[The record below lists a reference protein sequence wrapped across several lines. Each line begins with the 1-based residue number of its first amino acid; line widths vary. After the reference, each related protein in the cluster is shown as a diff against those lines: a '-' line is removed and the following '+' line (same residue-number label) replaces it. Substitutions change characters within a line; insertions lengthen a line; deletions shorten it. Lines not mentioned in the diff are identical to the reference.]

1 MSSGDSMSAW
11 TAIALPPALLDP
23 ATTSFARSSFT
34 L

>member
-11 TAIALPPALLDP
+11 TAIARPPRSSTP